1 MAALPLIQVQLHAPQ
16 EGGTT
21 VRTCYVDRHVK
32 LGDTLTLK
40 NSEDPE
46 RVWTVMVVFD
56 TARPPE
62 RGWHVG
68 GR

>member
-1 MAALPLIQVQLHAPQ
+1 MAELLQQVQLHSPS
-16 EGGTT
+16 EGGATI
-21 VRTCYVDRHVK
+21 RTCWVDKHVK
-32 LGDTLTLK
+32 LGDKITLK

-46 RVWTVMVVFD
+46 RVWTVAMVFGG
-56 TARPPE
+56 RPPE